1 MAHAY
6 VPGLKVVPHTI
17 VKKSRQLPI
26 KGKIL
31 KKVGEKVLAADDV
44 AKTHLPGNIVPTNI
58 ANKLNIEPVDIKDF
72 MKKEEGDPIKK
83 GEIIAETNGIFG
95 IFKSSVMA
103 PIDGTLDSFS
113 HITGQAILR
122 ENPIPVAVN
131 AYVNGVVD
139 EIIKDEGVVVKTHA
153 AFIQGIFGLGGEQRG
168 ELKIV
173 TSTQDIPIEGKM
185 IDESCK
191 GKIIVGGAFLTHSA
205 FKKAI
210 KIGVKGIIVGGF
222 NYNDIKKII
231 GYDIGVAITG
241 QEDINTTLILTEGF
255 GEIHMAKQTFELLK
269 KHEGDVASING
280 ATQIRAGVIRPEVII
295 PVKSLDSKK
304 GSVEKGIIGMDI
316 GTEVRIIR
324 APYFGMIGT
333 VAGLPHKLQ
342 KLESGSL
349 ARVAKIKVWETKEE
363 VLLPR
368 ANLEMIENK

>member
-6 VPGLKVVPHTI
+6 VPGLKVAPHTT
-17 VKKSRQLPI
+17 VKKVRQLPI
-26 KGKIL
+26 KGEIL
-31 KKVGEKVLAADDV
+31 KNVGEKVLAADEV
-44 AKTHLPGNIVPTNI
+44 AKTHLPGNIIPINI
-58 ANKLNIEPVDIKDF
+58 ANKLNIEPADIKDF
-72 MKKEEGDPIKK
+72 MKKEKGDPIKK

-95 IFKSSVMA
+95 LFKSAVNA

-131 AYVNGVVD
+131 AYVDGVVD
-139 EIIKDEGVVVKTHA
+139 EIIENEGVVVKTQA
-153 AFIQGIFGLGGEQRG
+153 AFIQGIFGIGGERRG

-173 TSTQDIPIEGKM
+173 TSTQDIPIEEKM
-185 IDESCK
+185 IDENCK
-191 GKIIVGGAFLTHSA
+191 DKIIVGGSFLTHSA

-210 KIGVKGIIVGGF
+210 KIGVKGIVVGGF

-241 QEDINTTLILTEGF
+241 QEDIKTTLILTEGF
-255 GEIHMAKQTFELLK
+255 GKIHMARQTFELLK

-295 PVKSLDSKK
+295 PIKTDQKEDSEKK
-304 GSVEKGIIGMDI
+304 EIIGMDI

-324 APYFGMIGT
+324 APYFGIIGNVT
-333 VAGLPHKLQ
+333 ELPHKLQ

-349 ARVAKIKVWETKEE
+349 ARVAKIKIGETQKE

>member
-6 VPGLKVVPHTI
+6 VPGLKVAPHTT
-17 VKKSRQLPI
+17 VKKVRQLPI
-26 KGKIL
+26 KGEIL
-31 KKVGEKVLAADDV
+31 KNVGEKVLAADEV
-44 AKTHLPGNIVPTNI
+44 AKTHLPGNIIPINI
-58 ANKLNIEPVDIKDF
+58 ANKLNIEPADIKDF
-72 MKKEEGDPIKK
+72 MKKEKGDPIKK

-95 IFKSSVMA
+95 LFKSAVNA

-131 AYVNGVVD
+131 AYIDGVVD
-139 EIIKDEGVVVKTHA
+139 EIIENEGVVVKTQA
-153 AFIQGIFGLGGEQRG
+153 AFIQGIFGIGGERRG

-173 TSTQDIPIEGKM
+173 TSTQDIPIEEKM
-185 IDESCK
+185 IDENCK
-191 GKIIVGGAFLTHSA
+191 DKIIVGGSFLTHSA

-210 KIGVKGIIVGGF
+210 KIGVKGIVVGGF

-241 QEDINTTLILTEGF
+241 QEDIKTTLILTEGF
-255 GEIHMAKQTFELLK
+255 GKIHMAKQTFELLK

-295 PVKSLDSKK
+295 PIKTDQKEDSEKK
-304 GSVEKGIIGMDI
+304 EIIGMDI

-324 APYFGMIGT
+324 APYFGIIGNVT
-333 VAGLPHKLQ
+333 ELPHKLQ

-349 ARVAKIKVWETKEE
+349 ARVAKIKIGETQKE

>member
-6 VPGLKVVPHTI
+6 VPGLKVAPHTT
-17 VKKSRQLPI
+17 VKKVRQLPI
-26 KGKIL
+26 KGEIL
-31 KKVGEKVLAADDV
+31 KNVGEKVLAADEV
-44 AKTHLPGNIVPTNI
+44 AKTHLPGNIIPINI
-58 ANKLNIEPVDIKDF
+58 ANKLNIEPADIKDF
-72 MKKEEGDPIKK
+72 MKKEKGDPIKK

-95 IFKSSVMA
+95 LFKSAVNA

-122 ENPIPVAVN
+122 ENPIPVAIN
-131 AYVNGVVD
+131 AYVDGVVD
-139 EIIKDEGVVVKTHA
+139 EIIENEGVVVKTQA
-153 AFIQGIFGLGGEQRG
+153 AFIQGIFGIGGERRG

-173 TSTQDIPIEGKM
+173 TSTQDIPIEEKM
-185 IDESCK
+185 IDENCK
-191 GKIIVGGAFLTHSA
+191 DKIIVGGSFLTHSA

-210 KIGVKGIIVGGF
+210 KVGVKGIVVGGF

-241 QEDINTTLILTEGF
+241 QEDIKTTLILTEGF

-295 PVKSLDSKK
+295 PIKTDQKEDSEKK
-304 GSVEKGIIGMDI
+304 EIIGMDI

-324 APYFGMIGT
+324 APYFGIIGNVT
-333 VAGLPHKLQ
+333 ELPHKLQ

-349 ARVAKIKVWETKEE
+349 ARVAKIKIGETQKE

>member
-6 VPGLKVVPHTI
+6 VPGLKVAPHTT
-17 VKKSRQLPI
+17 VKKVRQLPI
-26 KGKIL
+26 KGEIL
-31 KKVGEKVLAADDV
+31 KNVGEKVLAADEV
-44 AKTHLPGNIVPTNI
+44 AKTHLPGNIIPINI
-58 ANKLNIEPVDIKDF
+58 ANKLNIEPADIKDF
-72 MKKEEGDPIKK
+72 MKKEKGDPIKK

-95 IFKSSVMA
+95 LFKSAVNA

-122 ENPIPVAVN
+122 ENPIPVAIN
-131 AYVNGVVD
+131 AYVDGVVD
-139 EIIKDEGVVVKTHA
+139 EIIENEGVVVKTQA
-153 AFIQGIFGLGGEQRG
+153 AFIQGIFGIGGERRG

-173 TSTQDIPIEGKM
+173 TSTQDIPIEEKM
-185 IDESCK
+185 IDENCK
-191 GKIIVGGAFLTHSA
+191 DKIIVGGSFLTHSA

-210 KIGVKGIIVGGF
+210 KIGVKGIVVGGF

-241 QEDINTTLILTEGF
+241 QEDIKTTLILTEGF
-255 GEIHMAKQTFELLK
+255 GKIHMARQTFELLK

-295 PVKSLDSKK
+295 PIKTDQKEDSEKK
-304 GSVEKGIIGMDI
+304 EIIGMDI

-324 APYFGMIGT
+324 APYFGIIGNVT
-333 VAGLPHKLQ
+333 ELPHKLQ

-349 ARVAKIKVWETKEE
+349 ARVAKIKIGETQKE

>member
-6 VPGLKVVPHTI
+6 VPGLKVAPHTT
-17 VKKSRQLPI
+17 VKKVRQLPI
-26 KGKIL
+26 KGEIL
-31 KKVGEKVLAADDV
+31 KNVGEKVLAADEV
-44 AKTHLPGNIVPTNI
+44 AKTHLPGNIIPINI
-58 ANKLNIEPVDIKDF
+58 ANKLNIEPADIKDF
-72 MKKEEGDPIKK
+72 MKKEKGDPIKK

-95 IFKSSVMA
+95 LFKSAVNA

-122 ENPIPVAVN
+122 ENPIPVAIN
-131 AYVNGVVD
+131 AYVDGVVD
-139 EIIKDEGVVVKTHA
+139 EIIENEGVVVKTQA
-153 AFIQGIFGLGGEQRG
+153 AFIQGIFGIGGERRG

-173 TSTQDIPIEGKM
+173 TSTQDIPIEEKM
-185 IDESCK
+185 IDENCK
-191 GKIIVGGAFLTHSA
+191 DKIIVGGSFLTHSA

-210 KIGVKGIIVGGF
+210 KIGVKGIVVGGF

-241 QEDINTTLILTEGF
+241 QEDIKTTLILTEGF

-295 PVKSLDSKK
+295 PIKTDQKEDSEKK
-304 GSVEKGIIGMDI
+304 EIIGMDI

-324 APYFGMIGT
+324 APYFGIIGNVT
-333 VAGLPHKLQ
+333 ELPHKLQ

-349 ARVAKIKVWETKEE
+349 ARVAKIKIGETQKE

>member
-6 VPGLKVVPHTI
+6 VPGLKVVPLTI
-17 VKKSRQLPI
+17 VKKARQLPI
-26 KGKIL
+26 KGEIL
-31 KKVGEKVLAADDV
+31 KNVGEKVLAADEV
-44 AKTHLPGNIVPTNI
+44 AKTHLPGNIIPINI

-95 IFKSSVMA
+95 LFKSAVNS

-122 ENPIPVAVN
+122 ENPIPVAIN
-131 AYVNGVVD
+131 AYVDGVVD
-139 EIIKDEGVVVKTHA
+139 EIIENEGVVVKTQA
-153 AFIQGIFGLGGEQRG
+153 AFIQGIFGIGGERRG

-173 TSTQDIPIEGKM
+173 TSTQDIPIEEKM
-185 IDESCK
+185 IDENCK
-191 GKIIVGGAFLTHSA
+191 DKIIVGGSFLTHSA

-210 KIGVKGIIVGGF
+210 KVGVRGIVVGGF

-241 QEDINTTLILTEGF
+241 QEDIKTTLILTEGF

-295 PVKSLDSKK
+295 PVKADQKEDSEKK
-304 GSVEKGIIGMDI
+304 EIIGMDI

-333 VAGLPHKLQ
+333 VTGLPHKLQ
-342 KLESGSL
+342 KLESGSM
-349 ARVAKIKVWETKEE
+349 ARVAKIKIGETQKE

>member
-6 VPGLKVVPHTI
+6 VPGLKVAPHTT
-17 VKKSRQLPI
+17 VKKVRQLPI
-26 KGKIL
+26 KGEIL
-31 KKVGEKVLAADDV
+31 KNVGEKVLAADEV
-44 AKTHLPGNIVPTNI
+44 AKTHLPGNIIPINI
-58 ANKLNIEPVDIKDF
+58 ANKLNIEPADIKDF
-72 MKKEEGDPIKK
+72 MKKEKGDPIKK

-95 IFKSSVMA
+95 LFKSAVNA

-122 ENPIPVAVN
+122 ENPIPVAIN
-131 AYVNGVVD
+131 AYVDGVVD
-139 EIIKDEGVVVKTHA
+139 EIIENEGVVVKTQA
-153 AFIQGIFGLGGEQRG
+153 AFIQGIFGIGGERRG

-173 TSTQDIPIEGKM
+173 TSTQDIPIEEKM
-185 IDESCK
+185 IDENCK
-191 GKIIVGGAFLTHSA
+191 DKIIVGGSFLTHSA

-210 KIGVKGIIVGGF
+210 KVGVKGIVVGGF

-241 QEDINTTLILTEGF
+241 QEDIKTTLILTEGF
-255 GEIHMAKQTFELLK
+255 GKIHMAKQTFELLK

-295 PVKSLDSKK
+295 PIKTDQKEDSEKK
-304 GSVEKGIIGMDI
+304 EIIGMDI

-324 APYFGMIGT
+324 APYFGIIGNVT
-333 VAGLPHKLQ
+333 ELPHKLQ

-349 ARVAKIKVWETKEE
+349 ARVAKIKIGETQKE

>member
-6 VPGLKVVPHTI
+6 IPGLKVVPNTT
-17 VKKSRQLPI
+17 VKKTRQLPI
-26 KGKIL
+26 KGEIL
-31 KKVGEKVLAADDV
+31 RKVGENVAAVDEV
-44 AKTHLPGNIVPTNI
+44 AKTHLPGNIIPTNI
-58 ANKLNIEPVDIKDF
+58 ANKLNIEPADINDF
-72 MKKEEGDPIKK
+72 MKKEEGDPIKE
-83 GEIIAETNGIFG
+83 GEVIAETNGIFG
-95 IFKSSVMA
+95 LFKSSVQA
-103 PIDGTLDSFS
+103 PIDGTLESFS

-122 ENPIPVAVN
+122 ESPIPVAVN

-139 EIIKDEGVVVKTHA
+139 EIIADEGVVVKTQA
-153 AFIQGIFGLGGEQRG
+153 AFIQGVFGIGGEQRG
-168 ELKIV
+168 KIKIV
-173 TSTQDIPIEGKM
+173 TSMQDDPIEEKM

-191 GKIIVGGAFLTHSA
+191 DKIIVGGAFLTHSA
-205 FKKAI
+205 FKKAL
-210 KIGVKGIIVGGF
+210 KMKVKGIVVGGF

-241 QEDINTTLILTEGF
+241 QEDVNTTLILTEGF

-295 PVKSLDSKK
+295 PVKADLKKDSPKQ
-304 GSVEKGIIGMDI
+304 EIIGMDI

-324 APYFGMIGT
+324 APYFGMIGS
-333 VAGLPHKLQ
+333 VSGLPHKLQ

-349 ARVAKIKVWETKEE
+349 ARVAKIKIWETKKE

>member
-6 VPGLKVVPHTI
+6 VPGLKVAPHTT
-17 VKKSRQLPI
+17 VKKVRQLPI
-26 KGKIL
+26 KGEIL
-31 KKVGEKVLAADDV
+31 KNVGEKVLAADEV
-44 AKTHLPGNIVPTNI
+44 AKTHLPGNIIPINI
-58 ANKLNIEPVDIKDF
+58 ANKLNIEPADIKDF
-72 MKKEEGDPIKK
+72 MKKEKGDPIKK

-95 IFKSSVMA
+95 LFKSAVNA

-122 ENPIPVAVN
+122 ENPIPVAIN
-131 AYVNGVVD
+131 AYVDGVVD
-139 EIIKDEGVVVKTHA
+139 EIIENEGVVVKTQA
-153 AFIQGIFGLGGEQRG
+153 AFIQGIFGIGGERRG

-173 TSTQDIPIEGKM
+173 TSTQDIPIEEKM
-185 IDESCK
+185 IDENCK
-191 GKIIVGGAFLTHSA
+191 DKIIVGGSFLTHSA

-210 KIGVKGIIVGGF
+210 KVGVKGIVVGGF

-241 QEDINTTLILTEGF
+241 QEDIKTTLILTEGF
-255 GEIHMAKQTFELLK
+255 GKIHMARQTFELLK

-295 PVKSLDSKK
+295 PIKTDQKEDSEKK
-304 GSVEKGIIGMDI
+304 EIIGMDI

-324 APYFGMIGT
+324 APYFGIIGNVT
-333 VAGLPHKLQ
+333 ELPHKLQ

-349 ARVAKIKVWETKEE
+349 ARVAKIKIGETQKE

>member
-6 VPGLKVVPHTI
+6 VPGLKVVPNAT

-26 KGKIL
+26 KGEIL
-31 KKVGEKVLAADDV
+31 KKIGEKVFADDEV
-44 AKTHLPGNIVPTNI
+44 AKTHLPGNIIPINI
-58 ANKLNIEPVDIKDF
+58 ANQLNIEPVDIKDF
-72 MKKEEGDPIKK
+72 MKKREGDTIKI
-83 GEIIAETNGIFG
+83 GEIIAGTNGIFG
-95 IFKSSVMA
+95 MFKNFVKS
-103 PIDGTLDSFS
+103 PINGTLDSFS

-122 ENPIPVAVN
+122 ENPIPVTVN
-131 AYVNGVVD
+131 AYIDGVVD
-139 EIIKDEGVVVKTHA
+139 EIIKDEGVVVKTQA
-153 AFIQGIFGLGGEQRG
+153 AFIQGIFGIGGEQRG

-173 TSTQDIPIEGKM
+173 TKTQRTPIEEKM

-191 GKIIVGGAFLTHSA
+191 NKIIVGGSFLTYLA

-222 NYNDIKKII
+222 NYNNIKEII

-241 QEDINTTLILTEGF
+241 QEDIKTTLILTEGF

-269 KHEGDVASING
+269 KHEGDIASING

-295 PVKSLDSKK
+295 PIKADLEKDFQKSD
-304 GSVEKGIIGMDI
+304 ITGMDI

-324 APYFGMIGT
+324 SPYFGMIGT
-333 VAGLPHKLQ
+333 VIGLPHKLQ
-342 KLESGSL
+342 KLESGSF
-349 ARVAKIKVWETKEE
+349 ARVAKIKVWETKKE

>member
-6 VPGLKVVPHTI
+6 VPGLKVAPHTT
-17 VKKSRQLPI
+17 VRKVRQLPI
-26 KGKIL
+26 KGEIL
-31 KKVGEKVLAADDV
+31 KNVGEKVLAADEV
-44 AKTHLPGNIVPTNI
+44 AKTHLPGNIIPINI
-58 ANKLNIEPVDIKDF
+58 ANKLNIEPADIKDF
-72 MKKEEGDPIKK
+72 MKKEKGDPIKK

-95 IFKSSVMA
+95 LFKSAVNA

-131 AYVNGVVD
+131 AYVDGVVD
-139 EIIKDEGVVVKTHA
+139 EIIENEGVVVKTQA
-153 AFIQGIFGLGGEQRG
+153 AFIQGIFGIGGERRG

-173 TSTQDIPIEGKM
+173 TSTQDIPIEEKM
-185 IDESCK
+185 IDENCK
-191 GKIIVGGAFLTHSA
+191 DKIIVGGSFLTHSA

-210 KIGVKGIIVGGF
+210 KIGVKGIVVGGF

-241 QEDINTTLILTEGF
+241 QEDIKTTLILTEGF
-255 GEIHMAKQTFELLK
+255 GKIHMARQTFELLK

-295 PVKSLDSKK
+295 PIKTDQKEDSQKK
-304 GSVEKGIIGMDI
+304 EIIGMDI

-324 APYFGMIGT
+324 APYFGIIGNVT
-333 VAGLPHKLQ
+333 ELPHKLQ

-349 ARVAKIKVWETKEE
+349 ARVAKIKIGETQKE

>member
-6 VPGLKVVPHTI
+6 VPGLKVVPHTT
-17 VKKSRQLPI
+17 VKKVRQLPI
-26 KGKIL
+26 KGEIL
-31 KKVGEKVLAADDV
+31 KNVGEKVLAADEV
-44 AKTHLPGNIVPTNI
+44 AKTHLPGNIIPTNI

-72 MKKEEGDPIKK
+72 MKKEKGDPIKK

-95 IFKSSVMA
+95 LFKSVVNS

-131 AYVNGVVD
+131 AYIDGVVD
-139 EIIKDEGVVVKTHA
+139 EIIADEGVVVKTQA
-153 AFIQGIFGLGGEQRG
+153 AFIQGIFGIGGERRG

-173 TSTQDIPIEGKM
+173 TSTQDIPIEKEM
-185 IDESCK
+185 IDENCK
-191 GKIIVGGAFLTHSA
+191 DKIIVGGSFLTHSA

-241 QEDINTTLILTEGF
+241 QEDIKTTLILTEGF
-255 GEIHMAKQTFELLK
+255 GEIHMARQTFELLK

-295 PVKSLDSKK
+295 PIKTDQKEDSEKK
-304 GSVEKGIIGMDI
+304 EIIGMDI

-324 APYFGMIGT
+324 APYFGMIGNVT
-333 VAGLPHKLQ
+333 GLPHKLQ

-349 ARVAKIKVWETKEE
+349 ARVAKIKIWETQEE
-363 VLLPR
+363 ALLPR

>member
-6 VPGLKVVPHTI
+6 VPGLKVAPHTT
-17 VKKSRQLPI
+17 VKKVRQLPI
-26 KGKIL
+26 KGEIL
-31 KKVGEKVLAADDV
+31 KNVGEKVLAADEV
-44 AKTHLPGNIVPTNI
+44 AKTHLPGNIIPINI
-58 ANKLNIEPVDIKDF
+58 ANKLNIEPADIKDF
-72 MKKEEGDPIKK
+72 MKKEKGDPIKK

-95 IFKSSVMA
+95 LFKSAVNA

-122 ENPIPVAVN
+122 ENPIPVAIN
-131 AYVNGVVD
+131 AYVDGVVD
-139 EIIKDEGVVVKTHA
+139 EIIENEGVVVKTQA
-153 AFIQGIFGLGGEQRG
+153 AFIQGIFGIGGERRG

-173 TSTQDIPIEGKM
+173 TSTQDIPIEEKM
-185 IDESCK
+185 IDENCK
-191 GKIIVGGAFLTHSA
+191 DKIIVGGSFLTHSA

-210 KIGVKGIIVGGF
+210 KIGVKGIVVGGF

-241 QEDINTTLILTEGF
+241 QEDIKTTLILTEGF
-255 GEIHMAKQTFELLK
+255 GKIHMARQTFELLK

-295 PVKSLDSKK
+295 PIKTDQKEDSQKK
-304 GSVEKGIIGMDI
+304 EIIGMDI

-324 APYFGMIGT
+324 APYFGIIGNVT
-333 VAGLPHKLQ
+333 ELPHKLQ

-349 ARVAKIKVWETKEE
+349 ARVAKIKIGETQKE

>member
-6 VPGLKVVPHTI
+6 VPGLKVAPHTT
-17 VKKSRQLPI
+17 VKKVRQLPI
-26 KGKIL
+26 KGEIL
-31 KKVGEKVLAADDV
+31 KNVGEKVLAADEV
-44 AKTHLPGNIVPTNI
+44 AKTHLPGNIIPINI
-58 ANKLNIEPVDIKDF
+58 ANKLNIEPADIKDF
-72 MKKEEGDPIKK
+72 MKKEKGDPIKK

-95 IFKSSVMA
+95 LFKSAVNA

-122 ENPIPVAVN
+122 ENPIPVAIN
-131 AYVNGVVD
+131 AYVDGVVD
-139 EIIKDEGVVVKTHA
+139 EIIENEGVVVKTQA
-153 AFIQGIFGLGGEQRG
+153 AFIQGIFGIGGERRG

-173 TSTQDIPIEGKM
+173 TSTQDIPIEEKM
-185 IDESCK
+185 IDENCK
-191 GKIIVGGAFLTHSA
+191 DKIIVGGSFLTHSA

-210 KIGVKGIIVGGF
+210 KIGVKGIVVGGF

-241 QEDINTTLILTEGF
+241 QEDIKTTLILTEGF
-255 GEIHMAKQTFELLK
+255 GKIHMAKQTFELLK

-295 PVKSLDSKK
+295 PIKTDQKEDSEKK
-304 GSVEKGIIGMDI
+304 EIIGMDI

-324 APYFGMIGT
+324 APYFGIIGNVT
-333 VAGLPHKLQ
+333 ELPHKLQ

-349 ARVAKIKVWETKEE
+349 ARVAKIKIGETQKE

>member
-6 VPGLKVVPHTI
+6 VPGLKVAPHTT
-17 VKKSRQLPI
+17 VKKVRQLPI
-26 KGKIL
+26 KGEIL
-31 KKVGEKVLAADDV
+31 KNVGEKVLAADEV
-44 AKTHLPGNIVPTNI
+44 AKTHLPGNIIPINI
-58 ANKLNIEPVDIKDF
+58 ANKLNIEPADIKDF
-72 MKKEEGDPIKK
+72 MKKEKGDPIKK

-95 IFKSSVMA
+95 LFKSAVNA

-122 ENPIPVAVN
+122 ENPIPVAIN
-131 AYVNGVVD
+131 AYVDGVVD
-139 EIIKDEGVVVKTHA
+139 EIIENEGVVVKTQA
-153 AFIQGIFGLGGEQRG
+153 AFIQGIFGIGGERRG

-173 TSTQDIPIEGKM
+173 TSTQDIPIEEKM
-185 IDESCK
+185 IDENCK
-191 GKIIVGGAFLTHSA
+191 DKIIVGGSFLTHSA

-210 KIGVKGIIVGGF
+210 KIGVKGIVVGGF

-241 QEDINTTLILTEGF
+241 QEDIKTTLILTEGF
-255 GEIHMAKQTFELLK
+255 GKIHMAKQTFELLK

-295 PVKSLDSKK
+295 PIKTDQKEDSQKK
-304 GSVEKGIIGMDI
+304 EIIGMDI

-324 APYFGMIGT
+324 APYFGIIGNVT
-333 VAGLPHKLQ
+333 ELPHKLQ

-349 ARVAKIKVWETKEE
+349 ARVAKIKIGETQKE

>member
-6 VPGLKVVPHTI
+6 VPGLKVAPHTT
-17 VKKSRQLPI
+17 VRKVRQLPI
-26 KGKIL
+26 KGEIL
-31 KKVGEKVLAADDV
+31 KNVGEKVLAADEV
-44 AKTHLPGNIVPTNI
+44 AKTHLPGNIIPTNI
-58 ANKLNIEPVDIKDF
+58 ANKLNIEPADIKDF
-72 MKKEEGDPIKK
+72 MKKEKGDPIKK

-95 IFKSSVMA
+95 LFKSAVNA

-122 ENPIPVAVN
+122 ENPIPVAIN
-131 AYVNGVVD
+131 AYVDGVVD
-139 EIIKDEGVVVKTHA
+139 EIIENEGVVVKTQA
-153 AFIQGIFGLGGEQRG
+153 AFIQGIFGIGGERRG

-173 TSTQDIPIEGKM
+173 TSTQDIPIEEKM
-185 IDESCK
+185 IDENCK
-191 GKIIVGGAFLTHSA
+191 DKIIVGGSFLTYSA
-205 FKKAI
+205 FKEAI
-210 KIGVKGIIVGGF
+210 KIGVKGIVVGGF

-241 QEDINTTLILTEGF
+241 QEDIKTTLILTEGF
-255 GEIHMAKQTFELLK
+255 GKIHMARQTFELLK

-295 PVKSLDSKK
+295 PIKTDQKEDSEKK
-304 GSVEKGIIGMDI
+304 EIIGMDI

-324 APYFGMIGT
+324 APYFGIIGNVT
-333 VAGLPHKLQ
+333 ELPHKLQ

-349 ARVAKIKVWETKEE
+349 ARVAKIKIGETQKE

>member
-6 VPGLKVVPHTI
+6 IPGLKVVPNTT
-17 VKKSRQLPI
+17 VKKARQLPI
-26 KGKIL
+26 KGEIL
-31 KKVGEKVLAADDV
+31 RKVGENVAAVDEV
-44 AKTHLPGNIVPTNI
+44 AKTHLPGNIIPTNI
-58 ANKLNIEPVDIKDF
+58 ANKLNIEPADINDF
-72 MKKEEGDPIKK
+72 MKKEEGDPIKE
-83 GEIIAETNGIFG
+83 GEVIAETNGIFG
-95 IFKSSVMA
+95 LFKSSVQA
-103 PIDGTLDSFS
+103 PIDGTLESFS

-122 ENPIPVAVN
+122 ESPIPVAVN

-139 EIIKDEGVVVKTHA
+139 EIIADEGVVVKTQA
-153 AFIQGIFGLGGEQRG
+153 AFIQGVFGIGGEQRG
-168 ELKIV
+168 KIKIV
-173 TSTQDIPIEGKM
+173 TSMQDDPIEEKM

-191 GKIIVGGAFLTHSA
+191 DKIIVGGAFLTHSA
-205 FKKAI
+205 FKKAL
-210 KIGVKGIIVGGF
+210 KMKVKGIVVGGF

-241 QEDINTTLILTEGF
+241 QEDVNTTLILTEGF

-295 PVKSLDSKK
+295 PVKADLKKDSPKQ
-304 GSVEKGIIGMDI
+304 EIIGMDI

-324 APYFGMIGT
+324 APYFGMIGS
-333 VAGLPHKLQ
+333 VSGLPHKLQ

-349 ARVAKIKVWETKEE
+349 ARVAKIKIWETKKE

>member
-6 VPGLKVVPHTI
+6 IPGLKVVPNTT
-17 VKKSRQLPI
+17 VKKARQLPI
-26 KGKIL
+26 KGEIL
-31 KKVGEKVLAADDV
+31 RKVGENVAAVDEV
-44 AKTHLPGNIVPTNI
+44 AKTHLPGNIIPTNI
-58 ANKLNIEPVDIKDF
+58 ANKLNIEPADINDF
-72 MKKEEGDPIKK
+72 MKKEEGDPIKE
-83 GEIIAETNGIFG
+83 GEVIAETNGIFG
-95 IFKSSVMA
+95 LFKSSVQA
-103 PIDGTLDSFS
+103 PIDGTLESFS

-122 ENPIPVAVN
+122 ESPIPVAVN

-139 EIIKDEGVVVKTHA
+139 EIIADEGVVVKTQA
-153 AFIQGIFGLGGEQRG
+153 AFIQGVFGIGGEQRG
-168 ELKIV
+168 KIKIV
-173 TSTQDIPIEGKM
+173 TSMQDDPIEEKM

-191 GKIIVGGAFLTHSA
+191 DKIIVGGAFLTHSA
-205 FKKAI
+205 FKKAL
-210 KIGVKGIIVGGF
+210 KMKVKGIVVGGF

-241 QEDINTTLILTEGF
+241 QEDVNTTLILTEGF

-269 KHEGDVASING
+269 KHEGDIASING

-295 PVKSLDSKK
+295 PVKADLKKDSPKQ
-304 GSVEKGIIGMDI
+304 EIIGMDI

-324 APYFGMIGT
+324 APYFGMIGS
-333 VAGLPHKLQ
+333 VSGLPHKLQ

-349 ARVAKIKVWETKEE
+349 ARVAKIKIWETKKE

>member
-6 VPGLKVVPHTI
+6 VPGLKVAPHTT
-17 VKKSRQLPI
+17 VRKVRQLPI
-26 KGKIL
+26 KGEIL
-31 KKVGEKVLAADDV
+31 KNVGEKVLAADEV
-44 AKTHLPGNIVPTNI
+44 AKTHLPGNIIPTNI
-58 ANKLNIEPVDIKDF
+58 ANKLNIEPADIKDF
-72 MKKEEGDPIKK
+72 MKKEKGDPIKK

-95 IFKSSVMA
+95 LFKSVVNA

-131 AYVNGVVD
+131 AYINGVVD
-139 EIIKDEGVVVKTHA
+139 EIIADEGVVVKTQA
-153 AFIQGIFGLGGEQRG
+153 AFIQGIFGIGGERRG

-173 TSTQDIPIEGKM
+173 TSAQDIPIEEEI
-185 IDESCK
+185 IDENCK
-191 GKIIVGGAFLTHSA
+191 DKIIVGGSFLTYSA
-205 FKKAI
+205 FKEAI
-210 KIGVKGIIVGGF
+210 KIGVKGIVVGGF

-241 QEDINTTLILTEGF
+241 QEDIKTTLILTEGF
-255 GEIHMAKQTFELLK
+255 GKIHMARQTFELLK

-295 PVKSLDSKK
+295 PIKTDQKEDSEKK
-304 GSVEKGIIGMDI
+304 EIIGMDI

-324 APYFGMIGT
+324 APYFGIIGNVT
-333 VAGLPHKLQ
+333 ELPHKLQ

-349 ARVAKIKVWETKEE
+349 ARVAKIKIGETQKE